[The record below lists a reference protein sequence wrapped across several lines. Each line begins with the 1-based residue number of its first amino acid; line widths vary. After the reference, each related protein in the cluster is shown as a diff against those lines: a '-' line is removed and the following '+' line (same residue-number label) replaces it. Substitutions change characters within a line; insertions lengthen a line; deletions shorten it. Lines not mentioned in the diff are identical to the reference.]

1 MKKIIYLL
9 VYSITFFFMHHSFAQ
24 TRIDI
29 GIKAGLSIPNLTSG
43 DSHNPINSGYGSRLG
58 PDAAV
63 HVEFHLSAHF
73 SVQPQLEYSSQG
85 GKKDGNQAFTVPP
98 EMQPLFPPGQVP
110 QYLYAN
116 YKSEAKINYLM
127 LPVLAK
133 YHIPLASHWDFY
145 IAAGPFV
152 SMVLSAKNET
162 NGTSEIYL
170 DSGHQQALPTGAQ
183 SFDRTEDI
191 KDDLHRFNAGISG
204 HVGFAY
210 TVGKGSV
217 FIEGGGNYGFVN
229 IQKDDMNGA
238 NKTGAAVVVLGYAFK
253 L

>member
-1 MKKIIYLL
+1 MKKTIYWF
-9 VYSITFFFMHHSFAQ
+9 VYIITFFLMPHSFAQ

-63 HVEFHLSAHF
+63 HVEFHLSEQF

-85 GKKDGNQAFTVPP
+85 GKKNGNQAFTVPP

-133 YHIPLASHWDFY
+133 YHIHLAPKWGFY
-145 IAAGPFV
+145 VAAGPFV
-152 SMVLSAKNET
+152 TMVLSAKNET
-162 NGTSEIYL
+162 SGTSEIYL

-183 SFDRTEDI
+183 SFDKTENI

-204 HVGFAY
+204 HIGLAY
-210 TVGKGSV
+210 MVGKGSV
-217 FIEGGGNYGFVN
+217 FVEGGGNYGFVN
-229 IQKDDMNGA
+229 IQKDNVSGS
-238 NKTGAAVVVLGYAFK
+238 NKTGAAVVVIGYAFR

>member
-1 MKKIIYLL
+1 MKKKIFWL
-9 VYSITFFFMHHSFAQ
+9 VISTPFFLMHHSFAQ

-43 DSHNPINSGYGSRLG
+43 DGDNPINSGYGSRLG

-63 HVEFHLSAHF
+63 HVEFHF
-73 SVQPQLEYSSQG
+73 SKMFSLQPQLEYSSQG
-85 GKKDGNQAFTVPP
+85 GKKNGDQAFTPPP
-98 EMQPLFPPGQVP
+98 EMLALFPPGQAP

-133 YHIPLASHWDFY
+133 YRFPMGSRWEIY
-145 IAAGPFV
+145 VAAGPFV
-152 SMVLSAKNET
+152 SYVLSAKNET
-162 NGTSEIYL
+162 KGSSEVYL
-170 DSGHQQALPTGAQ
+170 DSEHRQALPIGAQ
-183 SFDRTEDI
+183 SFDHKEDI

-204 HVGFAY
+204 HFGVSRN
-210 TVGKGSV
+210 VGKGSV
-217 FIEGGGNYGFVN
+217 FLEAGGNYGFVN
-229 IQKDDMNGA
+229 IQKDDVNGS
-238 NKTGAAVVVLGYAFK
+238 NKTGAAVILLGYAFR